1 MCDLIDLHLLV
12 CPVFDTIDIIWSVQ
26 AVSCSSSCNE
36 PFKQSLICSTCTWLL
51 PPAHDWFDL
60 YSIHSPSISL
70 IQPVFDHSIL
80 YSICLTC
87 RGCIPSI
94 QHVFGWF
101 GRYWSHKSRNWA
113 AFAIYQ
119 VYRYH
124 SMTVTFSSHAFNTFD
139 LYLMESFSIS
149 WIIPLLDWFDLC
161 WICATCIR
169 LLPPYLDHSNSI
181 WWFQTALLDLNSV
194 WFNQP
199 ALVGLPCVWY
209 NWYYLVCSSSI
220 LFFFL

>member
-1 MCDLIDLHLLV
+1 MTCIQSIHPVLAWYNQYLITLSCIQYVWPAKAVFHQFNMYLVDLTDIGAINQGIELHLLYIRYTGTTV
-12 CPVFDTIDIIWSVQ
+12 
-26 AVSCSSSCNE
+26 
-36 PFKQSLICSTCTWLL
+36 
-51 PPAHDWFDL
+51 
-60 YSIHSPSISL
+60 YS
-70 IQPVFDHSIL
+70 
-80 YSICLTC
+80 
-87 RGCIPSI
+87 
-94 QHVFGWF
+94 
-101 GRYWSHKSRNWA
+101 
-113 AFAIYQ
+113 
-119 VYRYH
+119 
-124 SMTVTFSSHAFNTFD
+124 FD

-209 NWYYLVCSSSI
+209 NWY
-220 LFFFL
+220 

>member
-1 MCDLIDLHLLV
+1 M
-12 CPVFDTIDIIWSVQ
+12 
-26 AVSCSSSCNE
+26 
-36 PFKQSLICSTCTWLL
+36 TCTWLL

-101 GRYWSHKSRNWA
+101 DRYWSHKSRNWA

-124 SMTVTFSSHAFNTFD
+124 SMTVTLSSHAFNSFD

-209 NWYYLVCSSSI
+209 NWY
-220 LFFFL
+220 